1 MERFFNIIKHF
12 LASAD
17 SGGTGRKPSAPGPEH
32 DQAWDEETPDKAA
45 SFARRSRWRTL
56 RSRTNG

>member
-1 MERFFNIIKHF
+1 MGWF

-17 SGGTGRKPSAPGPEH
+17 SGGTGRKPSAPGPEY